1 MNKGIVLHYLSMAL
15 LLSSALFVVPALV
28 SLYYGEYYF
37 LLIFL
42 CVGAGM
48 ALAALPGALYRP
60 KRRYM
65 FAREGM
71 VIAAL
76 MWIIFSAVG
85 ALPFY
90 LSGSIP
96 HYVDALFESI
106 SGFTTTGS
114 SILTDVEALPRGI
127 LFWRSFTHWVGGMG
141 VLVFTMAVLP
151 VSDGRAMHLMRA
163 ESPGPSVGK
172 ISSKIRDTAKIL
184 YAMYLVLTV
193 VQTILLRMVGLPWY
207 DALIT
212 AFGAAGTGG
221 FSNRAASI
229 GAYGSPAVEMIT
241 AVFMVLF
248 GINFNV
254 YFFLLIRHF
263 KEAFA
268 CEEMRVYLGVIA
280 ASTLAVAGN
289 IFHLYGNV
297 WQSLR
302 YSFFQVASIIT
313 TTGYATTDFNMW
325 PTFSKAV
332 LVLLMFFGACAGS
345 TGGGIKISRIIIM
358 CKTAKQDLMRVL
370 HPHAVTTVRFEGKPL
385 DDKTVFGVRTYM
397 NLYLIIFVLSTMVVA
412 INQFDLVTTFTAV
425 ASCLNNI
432 GPGLELVGP
441 MVSFADFSPLIKL
454 VLSFDMLVGRLEIF
468 PMLVLFAPSTWLR
481 SKGHLD
487 RRLRARNLF

>member
-141 VLVFTMAVLP
+141 VLVLAIAILP
-151 VSDGRAMHLMRA
+151 STGNALYLMQA
-163 ESPGPSVGK
+163 ECPGPQVGK
-172 ISSKIRDTAKIL
+172 LVPKGKTSAL
-184 YAMYLVLTV
+184 YLYLIYGVLTLV
-193 VQTILLRMVGLPWY
+193 TVILLFTGGMPLFDSVCHAMG
-207 DALIT
+207 I
-212 AFGAAGTGG
+212 AGTGG
-221 FSNRAASI
+221 FGIKNDGVSYYN
-229 GAYGSPAVEMIT
+229 SPYLEGVITVTMI
-241 AVFMVLF
+241 LF
-248 GINFNV
+248 GVNFTL
-254 YFFLLIRHF
+254 YYHLLIRRF
-263 KEAFA
+263 REVRKNTEL
-268 CEEMRVYLGVIA
+268 RVYFCIIA
-280 ASTLAVAGN
+280 AATGLIMLNIQPIYHSVGKCFRYAV
-289 IFHLYGNV
+289 
-297 WQSLR
+297 
-302 YSFFQVASIIT
+302 FQVASIMT
-313 TTGYATTDFNMW
+313 STGFATADYNNW
-325 PTFSKAV
+325 PLFSQMI
-332 LVLLMFFGACAGS
+332 LLLLMFIGACAGS
-345 TGGGIKISRIIIM
+345 TGGGFKISRLLIL
-358 CKTAKQDLMRVL
+358 CKAIPKQLSLVI
-370 HPHAVTTVRFEGKPL
+370 HPREVKVIRMDGKPIDHNTL
-385 DDKTVFGVRTYM
+385 RSTNVYLAIYFFILLVSTLLISVDNF
-397 NLYLIIFVLSTMVVA
+397 NL
-412 INQFDLVTTFTAV
+412 TTNFTAV
-425 ASCLNNI
+425 ASTLNNI
-432 GPGLELVGP
+432 GPGLDGVGP
-441 MVSFADFSPLIKL
+441 TRNFGMYSDFSKF
-454 VLSFDMLVGRLEIF
+454 VLMFDMLAGRLELYPLLI
-468 PMLVLFAPSTWLR
+468 LFMPSLW
-481 SKGHLD
+481 
-487 RRLRARNLF
+487 RRK